1 MSKQRPDPDKMTNE
15 LSGASA
21 FFRKRT
27 PVEEPTP
34 PPAAT
39 APTIETPPVSA
50 STTPEEPPTSARHDV
65 TTERR
70 HDVMPLP
77 SSTRFDLNQPTTSH
91 DTLRLSSDETRAMED
106 LKSALKWEHDVT
118 VSKNDI
124 CRAAIHELIEEY
136 RAKGSSSAAVKR
148 LKKKLGRQ

>member
-1 MSKQRPDPDKMTNE
+1 MTKQRPDPDKMTNE

-21 FFRKRT
+21 FFRKHT

-34 PPAAT
+34 SPPATEPA
-39 APTIETPPVSA
+39 IETPAVSA
-50 STTPEEPPTSARHDV
+50 STTPEKPRASERHDV

-70 HDVMPLP
+70 HDVRPLP
-77 SSTRFDLNQPTTSH
+77 SSPRLDINQPTTSH
-91 DTLRLSSDETRAMED
+91 DTLRLSSDETRAMEE